1 VLLGRCREPFER
13 MKVRDRLPA
22 FYGWVMHEL
31 LADGAALQ

>member
-1 VLLGRCREPFER
+1 